1 MKNLI
6 ILVLLVGLV
15 AALFMT
21 RPQQADFEKFARDR
35 HLIDPQP
42 TASQTLVQS
51 LEQKAQSY
59 VGTNIGLASPTDS
72 LLKKCT
78 YQNDVLLTNVQENG
92 QTLYTGIAGHWFQR
106 GSGAAATPA
115 SK

>member
-21 RPQQADFEKFARDR
+21 RPQQADFEKFAHSRN
-35 HLIDPQP
+35 LTDPQP

-51 LEQKAQSY
+51 IEQKAQAY
-59 VGTNIGLASPTDS
+59 VGTNISFTSPTDS

-78 YQNDVLLTNVQENG
+78 YQNDGLFTNVQENG
-92 QTLYTGIAGHWFQR
+92 QTIYTGIAGHWFQR
-106 GSGAAATPA
+106 GLGAAATPT